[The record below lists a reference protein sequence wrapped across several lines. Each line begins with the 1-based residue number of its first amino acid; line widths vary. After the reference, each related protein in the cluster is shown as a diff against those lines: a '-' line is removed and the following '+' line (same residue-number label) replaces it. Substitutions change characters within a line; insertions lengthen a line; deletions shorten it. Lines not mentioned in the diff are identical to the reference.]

1 MPAGKA
7 DRERSALLR
16 RPLAMRNK
24 IAISLLGLLVVSLPE
39 LAAQQARS
47 SSEGPR
53 AVVVEAVH
61 DFGTI
66 DQGATVSHSFTIRND
81 GTAPLT
87 VSKIELSQPGMRS
100 RFGRAILP
108 GAQGRITIEWDVT
121 RMSGEVTA
129 EAVVHLDDPGHP
141 RVTLAIK
148 GTITPPIDIRPAPA
162 IFFSVYRDEIVEQAV
177 TIVNN
182 EERPLRIEAIR
193 PEGEH
198 FLAELKT
205 IESGRIYEVR
215 VKVPRGMSAG
225 RYIEE
230 LQVDTDHPRRRQLR
244 IGVNVFVKND
254 LYAAPESVAFDEVT
268 IDQLRRPMVATLLG
282 QSVIVRKR
290 QGQFRI
296 TDISTDVRG
305 LRIDRSPSSAESSAA
320 FRIDIGLEPDKVQPG
335 SLDGSIRISTDD
347 KEFPEL
353 AIPVKG
359 IAK

>member
-1 MPAGKA
+1 ML
-7 DRERSALLR
+7 DR
-16 RPLAMRNK
+16 
-24 IAISLLGLLVVSLPE
+24 IAISLFGLLVVSLPD
-39 LAAQQARS
+39 LAAQQQSRA

-53 AVVVEAVH
+53 AVVLEAVH

-66 DQGATVSHSFTIRND
+66 DQGETVSHSFTIRNE

-87 VSKIELSQPGMRS
+87 VSRIDLSQPGMKS
-100 RFGRAILP
+100 RFGRTILP
-108 GAQGRITIEWDVT
+108 GTQGRITIDWDVT
-121 RMSGEVTA
+121 RMRGEVAA
-129 EAVVHLDDPGHP
+129 EAVVHLDDPSQP

-148 GTITPPIDIRPAPA
+148 GTITPPFEIRPAPA
-162 IFFSVYRDEIVEQAV
+162 IFFSVYRDEIAEQAV

-182 EERPLRIEAIR
+182 EERPLRIDAIR

-215 VKVPRGMSAG
+215 VKVPRGMPAG
-225 RYIEE
+225 RYMEG

-244 IGVNVFVKND
+244 IGVNVLVKND
-254 LYAAPESVAFDEVT
+254 LYAAPEFVAFDDVN
-268 IDQLRRPMVATLLG
+268 IDQLRRPMVAKLLG

-305 LRIDRSPSSAESSAA
+305 LRIERSPSLAESSAA
-320 FRIDIGLEPDKVQPG
+320 FRIDIGLEPDVVQPG